1 MNTPVEIDPGWKWDD
16 NLSMSQGIQV
26 GSLLYISG
34 QIALNPDGVLV
45 GKSSMADQARQVF
58 QNIEVILQR
67 AGAASEN
74 VVKITAFLT
83 DMTRYAEYSAERT
96 RFFKGRRPASTTVE
110 VSKLAF
116 EGLLVEVEA
125 VACIE

>member
-1 MNTPVEIDPGWKWDD
+1 MTPIEIDPGWKWDD
-16 NLSMSQGIQV
+16 HLAMSQGIRV

-34 QIALNPDGVLV
+34 QIALNPDGALV

-67 AGAASEN
+67 AGAAPEN

-83 DMTRYAEYSAERT
+83 DMSRYAEYSAERT

-125 VACIE
+125 VALVE

>member
-1 MNTPVEIDPGWKWDD
+1 MNAPVEIDPGWKWDD
-16 NLSMSQGIQV
+16 KLSMSQGLKA
-26 GSLLYISG
+26 GSFLYISG
-34 QIALNPDGVLV
+34 QISLDPDGNLV
-45 GKSSMADQARQVF
+45 GKSSMAEQSRQVF
-58 QNIEVILQR
+58 ENIEFILQR
-67 AGAASEN
+67 AGASYEN

-116 EGLLVEVEA
+116 DGLLVEVEA
-125 VACIE
+125 VAVIE

>member
-1 MNTPVEIDPGWKWDD
+1 MTTPVEIDPGWKWDD
-16 NLSMSQGIQV
+16 NLSMSQGIKV

-34 QIALNPDGVLV
+34 QIALDSDGALV
-45 GKSSMADQARQVF
+45 GKSSMTDQARQVF
-58 QNIEVILQR
+58 QNIAVILER

-110 VSKLAF
+110 VAKLAF

>member
-1 MNTPVEIDPGWKWDD
+1 MTTPVEIDPGWKWDD
-16 NLSMSQGIQV
+16 NLSMSQGLQV

-34 QIALNPDGVLV
+34 QIALDPDGALV
-45 GKSSMADQARQVF
+45 GKASMAEQARRVF
-58 QNIEVILQR
+58 ENIATILER
-67 AGAASEN
+67 AGASSAN
-74 VVKITAFLT
+74 VVKITAYLT

-96 RFFKGRRPASTTVE
+96 RFFQGRRPASTTVE

-125 VACIE
+125 VACLE